1 MSEKRFRV
9 LDSHRHRSLVPQSI
23 PWELIE
29 PHREQ
34 AMKNHYQTLETLNQ
48 RGGLSVDELFA
59 VLQDMRWEVIP
70 EGKAIAFLNNLLK
83 SGACT

>member
-1 MSEKRFRV
+1 MEKRFRV
-9 LDSHRHRSLVPQSI
+9 LDSHRHRGLIPQSI

-34 AMKNHYQTLETLNQ
+34 AMKNHHQSLEELDR

-59 VLQDMRWEVIP
+59 VLQDRRWEVV
-70 EGKAIAFLNNLLK
+70 EQGEAIAFLNNLIK
-83 SGACT
+83 EGGV